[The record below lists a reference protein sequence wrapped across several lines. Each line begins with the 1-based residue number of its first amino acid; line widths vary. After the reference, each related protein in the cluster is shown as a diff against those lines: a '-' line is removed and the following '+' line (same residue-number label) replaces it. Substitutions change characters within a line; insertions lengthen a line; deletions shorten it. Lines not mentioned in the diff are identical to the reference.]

1 MYLVYGSHLQGY
13 SSFIKSMED
22 AFLIMLGKANAA
34 DFINEYPILGP
45 IIYSS
50 YNVIMLCFTLNIF
63 ISIITDAFD
72 ELREEAKQKPNDFD
86 LVNFVLLEVKSF
98 FLKESSL
105 DNLPP
110 ASNYKDHINVLPEH
124 INRMNEY
131 LVRVNKIKKI
141 ILK

>member
-72 ELREEAKQKPNDFD
+72 ELRDEAKQKPNDGKAM
-86 LVNFVLLEVKSF
+86 LNYANVNAEFGF
-98 FLKESSL
+98 GWFLQ
-105 DNLPP
+105 
-110 ASNYKDHINVLPEH
+110 Y
-124 INRMNEY
+124 
-131 LVRVNKIKKI
+131 
-141 ILK
+141 